1 MRLRPAAIVLIVV
14 VLAFGAA
21 RIAGAQD
28 TESDAAHPL
37 VGTWLVDTDVDDP
50 ENPPEVDVFTADG
63 GAIAVE
69 AGGGVTLGV
78 WEATGD
84 NTATVTF
91 MTPDGDEETYFGLSI
106 VRASIEIDE
115 SGDAFTGTYTFD
127 IVDPDGNATG
137 EHGPGGVSA
146 TRISAEA
153 PGDPIGTFEDLF
165 SLFGEEAAT
174 PEA

>member
-1 MRLRPAAIVLIVV
+1 MRLRPAAIILIVV
-14 VLAFGAA
+14 ALAVGAA

-28 TESDAAHPL
+28 TGADSVHPL
-37 VGTWLVDTDVDDP
+37 VGTWLLDTDVDDP

-63 GAIAVE
+63 GVISVQATGDLI
-69 AGGGVTLGV
+69 LGV

-84 NTATVTF
+84 NSATITF
-91 MTPDGDEETYFGLSI
+91 VGPEAEEDAYFGLFVI
-106 VRASIEIDE
+106 RAQVEVDE
-115 SGDAFTGTYTFD
+115 SGDAFAGSYTFD

-146 TRISAEA
+146 TRITAEA
-153 PGDPIGTFEDLF
+153 PGEPIGTFEDLF
-165 SLFGEEAAT
+165 SIFEGGAT

>member
-1 MRLRPAAIVLIVV
+1 MRLRPAAITVIVV

-28 TESDAAHPL
+28 TETDAVHPL
-37 VGTWLVDTDVDDP
+37 VGTWLLDTDVDDP
-50 ENPPEVDVFTADG
+50 ENPPEVDIFTADG
-63 GAIAVE
+63 GAIGVE
-69 AGGGVTLGV
+69 SGGSVTPGV

-91 MTPDGDEETYFGLSI
+91 MSPDGDEETYFGLFV
-106 VRASIEIDE
+106 VRASVEIDE
-115 SGDAFTGTYTFD
+115 SGDAFSGTYTFD

-137 EHGPGGVSA
+137 EYGPGGVSG

-165 SLFGEEAAT
+165 SLFEAEAT